1 MIAKTKGDKMQ
12 EKRSTRK
19 KEPVDVNLTV
29 KFNFGAEPE
38 DAITVLNDVRVPM
51 VDSVF
56 THRDRIVRG
65 FVSLLL
71 KGGLKSPAV
80 TREIFPIVKFL
91 KRKK

>member
-1 MIAKTKGDKMQ
+1 MIAKTKRDKMQ
-12 EKRSTRK
+12 EKRSSRQ

-29 KFNFGAEPE
+29 KFNFGDEAD
-38 DAITVLNDVRVPM
+38 DAITILNDVRVPM

-56 THRDRIVRG
+56 NNRDRIVKG

-71 KGGLKSPAV
+71 KSGLKSPAV
-80 TREIFPIVKFL
+80 TREIFPIVKLL

>member
-1 MIAKTKGDKMQ
+1 MIAKSKRDKMQ
-12 EKRSTRK
+12 EKRSSRK

-29 KFNFGAEPE
+29 KFNFGDEAD
-38 DAITVLNDVRVPM
+38 DAITILNDVRVPM

-56 THRDRIVRG
+56 NNRDRIVKG

-71 KGGLKSPAV
+71 KSGLKSPAV
-80 TREIFPIVKFL
+80 TREIFPIVKLL